1 MTEPQPQYQAAA
13 RPMTRRQRA
22 LLAYIIRHKREAGGD
37 SPSYAEIMRAVGITS
52 PSIVSYNLS
61 ALERRGLISRP
72 APLQGHGRWRSIA
85 VTGGRWVYEEATP

>member
-1 MTEPQPQYQAAA
+1 MSEPQPQYHAPT
-13 RPMTRRQRA
+13 RPMTRRQEA
-22 LLAYIIRHKREAGGD
+22 LLAFIRHKRDNGGD
-37 SPSYAEIMRAVGITS
+37 SPTYAEIMRAVGITS
-52 PSIVSYNLS
+52 PSIVSHNLS